1 METSWPKLST
11 FPEFCGG
18 TEGQYENRP
27 SGLLVSEL
35 KLNPRPLIHENRR
48 VYPSAA
54 KFGNNVVFARAYR

>member
-1 METSWPKLST
+1 METSWPKLRT

-35 KLNPRPLIHENRR
+35 KLNLDLSYTKHT
-48 VYPSAA
+48 PSTA
-54 KFGNNVVFARAYR
+54 KFGNIVFFARAYR